1 MEWVIAV
8 IVVVVI
14 GLAAAMATGALGE
27 MRAEPVRDH
36 YRQSLPAG
44 PLSGQDVHD
53 LRFGVTLRGY
63 AMAQVDEVIDRL
75 SAEIA
80 ERDRLLGDRFARE
93 PQHLDEDERFDESAD
108 CDEVDHLDEAETQ
121 NTDKTQNTD
130 GPASPEELR
139 G

>member
-27 MRAEPVRDH
+27 MRAEPVRDQ

-63 AMAQVDEVIDRL
+63 SMGQVDEVIDRL

-93 PQHLDEDERFDESAD
+93 PQDIEEPQHIEEPQTDEPQTDEPQNAEEPPDADE
-108 CDEVDHLDEAETQ
+108 TG
-121 NTDKTQNTD
+121 
-130 GPASPEELR
+130 GPESPEELR